1 MRMPPPAMEGSSHE
15 LEHDSAT
22 VQIMADPPKILF
34 GKMLQPAT
42 AVLIQK

>member
-1 MRMPPPAMEGSSHE
+1 MRMPPAMEEPRHD

-22 VQIMADPPKILF
+22 VQIIADPPKILF
-34 GKMLQPAT
+34 GKILQPAT